1 MRLPKSTMPLS
12 PRSVKE
18 PSLDTLPNLMRY
30 FYQFLAGKPRLHY
43 WQKKL
48 LHWDTRLCLQVN
60 LLSHQKWVAQF
71 FKGISRLGDGWFWL
85 LALVIVTVEWVWQ
98 AQAPHLI
105 MIKVVAV
112 VFTSSCGYGLYKLL
126 KIHTVRPR
134 PYQVHQAITLGERPL
149 DVFSFPS
156 GHTLQ
161 AVLWTVMLG
170 YQAPVLLWLLL
181 PFTLLVALSRLVL
194 GLHYPS
200 DVMVGAGI
208 GAAFAFVGNRLS
220 DYMTP

>member
-1 MRLPKSTMPLS
+1 M
-12 PRSVKE
+12 
-18 PSLDTLPNLMRY
+18 
-30 FYQFLAGKPRLHY
+30 
-43 WQKKL
+43 
-48 LHWDTRLCLQVN
+48 
-60 LLSHQKWVAQF
+60 
-71 FKGISRLGDGWFWL
+71 
-85 LALVIVTVEWVWQ
+85 
-98 AQAPHLI
+98 
-105 MIKVVAV
+105 
-112 VFTSSCGYGLYKLL
+112 
-126 KIHTVRPR
+126 RPR

-181 PFTLLVALSRLVL
+181 PLHYWWRCRGWYW

-220 DYMTP
+220 ELYDPIKNTLSDRYLPACFITLHLIF